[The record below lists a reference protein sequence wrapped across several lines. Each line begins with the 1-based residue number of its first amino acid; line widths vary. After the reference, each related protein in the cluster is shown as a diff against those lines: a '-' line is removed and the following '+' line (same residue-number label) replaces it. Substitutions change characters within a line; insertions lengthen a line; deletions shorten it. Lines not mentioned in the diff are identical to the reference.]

1 MRFNELNLMR
11 MSLALSVV
19 YACVSL
25 PIAVLCDSMTVLLDA
40 LYCVADV
47 IISLFAIYTVRRLG
61 EPPNERYHFGYAK
74 YEPVQTTLNGVL
86 ITALCVAAIIGSIQ
100 DIVHHDPVARLS
112 LAIWY
117 AGIGMF
123 VCTGFGAFMRIM
135 GKRLNSDILAANGV
149 LWIIDGLLD
158 LCVFVAFVAIASLKG
173 VVDERFLNYVDP
185 VMCIALSCVLMRKP
199 LLILRDGFLDIVD
212 ASPGEDMR
220 LRIDELLSGYLA
232 RHRIGATRHIRIRK
246 AGRKLYVV
254 IGLAAAG
261 HRPLREITAIRR
273 EIEQGIAASLSG
285 AEVSVAF
292 EEQTRR
298 S

>member
-112 LAIWY
+112 LAIVY
-117 AGIGMF
+117 AVCGTFI
-123 VCTGFGAFMRIM
+123 CTGFGLFMRVA
-135 GKRLNSDILAANGV
+135 GRRLGSSILAANGE

-158 LCVFVAFVAIASLKG
+158 LCVSVAFTAVALLKG
-173 VVDERFLNYVDP
+173 TAADPYLNYVDP
-185 VMCIALSCVLMRKP
+185 VLCIILSLILVRKP
-199 LLILRDGFLDIVD
+199 LSILRNSFMDIVD
-212 ASPGEDMR
+212 ASPGVETR
-220 LRIDELLSGYLA
+220 QRIDELLADYLA
-232 RHRIGATRHIRIRK
+232 RHHVRATKHVRIRK
-246 AGRKLYVV
+246 AGRKLFVH
-254 IGLAAAG
+254 IDLLAGG